1 MEETLGAEG
10 DNWAWRR
17 HAEGR
22 LCWAMYVFFHPRVG
36 LAKDIVSVH
45 TNMIFL
51 SFVLGGCVHV
61 PMFAK
66 MKGSKEGQPDLA
78 GRYLMISITMEGVCW
93 TNLCQMM
100 SEVLVSPYTPR
111 VPLHPSL
118 DSAQADAATA
128 AVSASFTSSTTHPDT
143 YRRSRPTVCP
153 ILTHSDPQAKDEF
166 IKELLGC
173 IPRVGTPPP
182 SAVSSILEGRL
193 GENSRRPREG
203 AVSPIV

>member
-10 DNWAWRR
+10 DNWAWCR

-78 GRYLMISITMEGVCW
+78 GRYLMISITMEGVCL
-93 TNLCQMM
+93 N
-100 SEVLVSPYTPR
+100 EPVPDDVRGPR
-111 VPLHPSL
+111 VPVHPS
-118 DSAQADAATA
+118 
-128 AVSASFTSSTTHPDT
+128 
-143 YRRSRPTVCP
+143 CP
-153 ILTHSDPQAKDEF
+153 
-166 IKELLGC
+166 
-173 IPRVGTPPP
+173 VTPLP
-182 SAVSSILEGRL
+182 RL
-193 GENSRRPREG
+193 GAG
-203 AVSPIV
+203 